1 MKNPLDG
8 VTVNQPTR
16 VGEHGLPK
24 EASGMFQYFLKVGG
38 CTRPLPPHD
47 HTPALAGLSP
57 CQQDMTRAHNS

>member
-24 EASGMFQYFLKVGG
+24 EASGMFQYFLKVGQG
-38 CTRPLPPHD
+38 GFGD
-47 HTPALAGLSP
+47 QGE
-57 CQQDMTRAHNS
+57 Q